1 MDGTR
6 DATLLSGSWLVA
18 CVRHRTDCRRKLGYP
33 SSIGLI
39 IDSRELAEQTA
50 ARFESIV
57 APENSY
63 GLALKA
69 DDAGGSLHLL
79 WRTRENLQPVE
90 YHREPARSDWQR
102 LKVNFLSLI
111 PLDSE
116 L

>member
-1 MDGTR
+1 MLG
-6 DATLLSGSWLVA
+6 GSWLVA

-57 APENSY
+57 APENTY
-63 GLALKA
+63 RLALQA
-69 DDAGGSLHLL
+69 DGLGGSTRLL
-79 WRTRENLQPVE
+79 WRTQKNRVALD
-90 YHREPARSDWQR
+90 YDREPARTDWQR
-102 LKVNFLSLI
+102 MKVNILSLI
-111 PLDSE
+111 PLDNE